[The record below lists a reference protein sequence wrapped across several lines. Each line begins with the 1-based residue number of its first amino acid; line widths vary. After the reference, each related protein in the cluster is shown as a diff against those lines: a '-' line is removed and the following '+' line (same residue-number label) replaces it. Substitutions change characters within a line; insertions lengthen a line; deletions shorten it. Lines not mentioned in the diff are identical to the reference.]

1 MLTIG
6 DRQYAFHHIQPGNVP
21 LAYIERGRGAPA
33 ALVHGS
39 GPTDLRTWE
48 RQIEPFAA
56 HLRIVAYSQRY
67 HYPNPTTGDLA
78 SITSTRTHARDLA
91 DLITALGLGRVH
103 LVGFSFG
110 ADIVLR
116 MAVDYPDLVR
126 TLTIIEPPLCS
137 WLATLPGGA
146 ELLTQ
151 RAAAI
156 LPAKRAVQNGN
167 LEQGARLF
175 IDGMMGRGV
184 FDRLSPSARQ
194 RILDNAHL
202 IGAEPTEID
211 AMNAEDITRDEAAT
225 IRAPALLLTGDESP
239 PMFLLVSRELARCL
253 PNVEQAQVR
262 GASHLLHV
270 THWQV
275 CNAIVLGFLSRVQ
288 GLQEP
293 GTENQEPV

>member
-1 MLTIG
+1 MQMLTIG
-6 DRQYAFHHIQPGNVP
+6 DRQYKFHYIQPGNVP
-21 LAYIERGRGAPA
+21 LAYIERGHGTPA
-33 ALVHGS
+33 VFVHGS

-56 HLRIVAYSQRY
+56 HFRVVAYSQRY
-67 HYPNPTTGDLA
+67 HYPNPTTSDLA
-78 SITSTRTHARDLA
+78 GITSTRTHARDLA

-116 MAVDYPDLVR
+116 LAADHPDLVR
-126 TLTIIEPPLCS
+126 TLTIIEPPLRS

-146 ELLTQ
+146 GLLAQ

-175 IDGMMGRGV
+175 IDGLMGSGV
-184 FDRLSPSARQ
+184 FDGLSPSARQ

-202 IGAEPTEID
+202 IGVEPTEID
-211 AMNAEDITRDEAAT
+211 AMNAEDITRDEATT
-225 IRAPALLLTGDESP
+225 IHAPTLLLTGDKSP
-239 PMFLLVSRELARCL
+239 PMFLLVSQELARCL
-253 PNVEQAQVR
+253 PNAEQAQIH

-270 THWQV
+270 THSQEY
-275 CNAIVLGFLSRVQ
+275 NAIVLGFLKKLE
-288 GLQEP
+288 GL
-293 GTENQEPV
+293 G

>member
-1 MLTIG
+1 MQDT
-6 DRQYAFHHIQPGNVP
+6 FHHIRLSDAS
-21 LAYIERGRGAPA
+21 LAYIEHGRGAPVV
-33 ALVHGS
+33 LVHGS

-56 HLRIVAYSQRY
+56 HFRVIAYSQRY
-67 HYPNPTTGDLA
+67 HYPNLATGDLA
-78 SITSTRTHARDLA
+78 GIASTRTHARDLV

-116 MAVDYPDLVR
+116 LAADHPDLVR
-126 TLTIIEPPLCS
+126 TLTIIEPPLRS

-146 ELLTQ
+146 ELLAQ
-151 RAAAI
+151 RAVAI
-156 LPAKRAVQNGN
+156 TPAKRAVQNGN

-175 IDGMMGRGV
+175 IDGMMGSGV
-184 FDRLSPSARQ
+184 FDGLPPLARQ

-211 AMNAEDITRDEAAT
+211 ATSAEDITRNEAAAIQT
-225 IRAPALLLTGDESP
+225 PALLLTGDESP
-239 PMFLLVSRELARCL
+239 PMFLLVSRELARYL
-253 PNVEQAQVR
+253 PNVEQAQIQ

-270 THWQV
+270 THWQA
-275 CNAIVLGFLSRVQ
+275 CNAIVLGFLKKLEEL
-288 GLQEP
+288 G
-293 GTENQEPV
+293 